1 MTVTNEPHTHSLDE
15 VVGMS
20 QSIDGVSE
28 RVDSFTEVV
37 EKVEAIEKKIDSI
50 ENKIEAIAEIVEA
63 DVDFSLAEVFERSE
77 GSVVQVNI
85 LRGGDGGIGSGF
97 VYSKEGH
104 IITNQHVV
112 KESTKVTVT
121 FLDGESYIGDVIG
134 TDRDL
139 DIACLLYTSPSPRD

>member
-1 MTVTNEPHTHSLDE
+1 MANNGTVIVGSIAGIALIFTFFVYFDSNIQNGLEEVTVTNEPHTHSLDE

-77 GSVVQVNI
+77 GSVV
-85 LRGGDGGIGSGF
+85 
-97 VYSKEGH
+97 
-104 IITNQHVV
+104 
-112 KESTKVTVT
+112 
-121 FLDGESYIGDVIG
+121 
-134 TDRDL
+134 
-139 DIACLLYTSPSPRD
+139 